1 MKRTILGIVMCLLL
15 GFGLRSQTLYDAYLF
30 NTWVDTS
37 AWITLDSNAVTLIAP
52 LPSPNGIRSNGRNMV
67 TNIGFPF
74 TLAGVEHTKFS
85 VNVYGTLRLGNT
97 QVLAS
102 NSGVTP
108 LNAVGQNIPKI
119 EPFGGRM
126 CMDSSSRMLS
136 AIVGDSGDR
145 VLVVEM
151 RLATYNTPRA
161 KLSAQVQLFEA
172 SGEVRIVYGPTT
184 GDTLPMAMQNG
195 IAASSTDVVFI
206 DMVANEALFSEGGI
220 SQTNPMGMWPDEGR
234 VYSFMVNPDYC
245 PRPGAVSMTNSNPD
259 SLTLVWG
266 GGSSQFRIYI
276 PDADIDTL
284 VSDTTVTLSG
294 LYDTTTYN
302 GTLQSVC
309 PSGTSNSVAFIFTTT
324 MSPAHVP
331 LFSCNFEAADA
342 MNVWEQRWVT
352 SDGGTW
358 LRVSDNTRPVGNRWT
373 ARCQSGSLNPTNTW
387 LITPNITLPADAD
400 GYFLRW
406 KQRVVDNMG
415 FNPTFEVRLAAAAD
429 TIANG
434 APTSAYSTVL
444 FTKSGNTLGYESHQ
458 VNLSQYGGQK
468 IRIAFVDVDSYGW
481 CSMYIDDID
490 IVPTYRPEITFA
502 APDSVEVGDTLQ
514 LTATVWQGYT
524 TGMTV
529 EWHSTMEARSEA
541 SLTSDSLQA
550 TIVYNTDGVD
560 TITVT
565 VIGQYGNR
573 SATAI
578 LQVSDPLRFVVP
590 HTALAADVTRAT
602 VLDTVGFKVTLTG
615 GSANGLHHN
624 WWSAMASRGDA
635 LLYTTASDD
644 SVYLVYLTSG
654 QDTVAVHTDNDY
666 GQSDDTV
673 TLTICSVQ
681 DTLPWVVDFSNDF
694 TCWQVLEGAFEV
706 NSNGYLDFIG
716 FGPTTVASPLVYV
729 PDDGNVILE
738 YDCAYSFFYGSMQV
752 MATTDMITFD
762 TLGVFPFVTGTH
774 PSTRIPLNAYAD
786 QHIRLVFKAT
796 GDFLHYYLFNV
807 NIHYALE
814 PMVTLTVDDG
824 YFPGTPMMLTATLV
838 EGDTNGITYSFTS
851 AKAQNG
857 EAMLIQNGGPQATL
871 TCYTGEPDTVTVTV
885 TNAYGTDSAWAVV
898 NVKPCDTVDALQWVE
913 DFSNHYTCWWQPE
926 GSRWTL
932 PENPNY
938 TMAVAIN
945 VWMPTDSWLVSR
957 AITLPTLP
965 VGANDELLL
974 CWDATTQINDT
985 HSYCVMV
992 TTAADYRNLGAYDT
1006 LIAIDTVHPDYSV
1019 GWSTMRARLSAYAGQ
1034 TVHLAFR
1041 YTTEAW
1047 EPTGQLPGILMIDNV
1062 RIIDT
1067 LAIVGPTPP
1076 PTPDTVW
1083 RTVTVHL
1090 AMWDGGEVY
1099 DQSLSVEGAGM
1110 YADSSLVTLTARY
1123 DRDPRF
1129 WSWVTAPGDTINDNP
1144 LSFIVTSDTVI
1155 TAVYGPQSVGI
1166 DELSAED
1173 GELRVYPNP
1182 AHGDVTVTVSEPSA
1196 LTVIDMAG
1204 HTIIPTTY
1212 VNSKYVIQK
1221 SRLSSGAYFVRVT
1234 TGSNTVVRKLIIH

>member
-1 MKRTILGIVMCLLL
+1 MKKTVLALLTTML
-15 GFGLRSQTLYDAYLF
+15 LVTGLRAQTLYDAYLF
-30 NTWVDTS
+30 DTWVDTN
-37 AWITLDSNAVTLIAP
+37 AWITLDSDAVILIAP
-52 LPSPNGIRSNGRNMV
+52 PPSPNGIRNNGRSMV

-74 TLAGVEHTKFS
+74 ILAGVEHTKFS

-97 QVLAS
+97 QVLPS

-108 LNAVGQNIPKI
+108 LNAVGQNLPKI

-136 AIVGDSGDR
+136 ATVGDSGNR
-145 VLVVEM
+145 VCVVEM

-172 SGEVRIVYGPTT
+172 TGEVRIVYGPTT

-206 DMVANEALFSEGGI
+206 DMVANEAFFSEGGI

-245 PRPGAVSMTNSNPD
+245 PRPSAVSMTNSNPD
-259 SLTLVWG
+259 SLTLLWSG
-266 GGSSQFRIYI
+266 DGSQYRLYI
-276 PDADIDTL
+276 PDADIDSL

-294 LYDTTTYN
+294 LYDTTTYS

-309 PSGTSNSVAFIFTTT
+309 PSGTSNSVAFSFTTAI
-324 MSPAHVP
+324 SPAHAP
-331 LFSCNFEAADA
+331 LFSCNFEASDA
-342 MNVWEQRWVT
+342 IDVWEQRWVT

-358 LRVSDNTRPVGNRWT
+358 SRVSDNTRPVGNRWT

-387 LITPNITLPADAD
+387 LIMPNITLPADAD

-415 FNPTFEVRLAAAAD
+415 FNPTFDVRLAAATD
-429 TIANG
+429 TIADG
-434 APTSAYSTVL
+434 APTSAYSTIL
-444 FTKSGNTLGYESHQ
+444 FTMTGSTSGYESHQ
-458 VNLSQYGGQK
+458 VSLAQYCGQTV
-468 IRIAFVDVDSYGW
+468 RIAFVDNDSYGW
-481 CSMYIDDID
+481 SSMYIDDID
-490 IVPTYRPEITFA
+490 IVPTYRPEITFT

-529 EWHSTMEARSEA
+529 EWHSTMEALGEA

-565 VIGQYGNR
+565 AIGQYGNR

-578 LQVSDPLRFVVP
+578 IQVSDPLRFVVP
-590 HTALAADVTRAT
+590 HTALTADVTRAT
-602 VLDTVGFKVTLTG
+602 VFDTVGFKVTLTG
-615 GSANGLHHN
+615 GSASGLYHD
-624 WWSAMASRGDA
+624 WWSAMVSRGDA
-635 LLYTTASDD
+635 LLSTAASDD
-644 SVYLVYLTSG
+644 SVYIVYLAPG
-654 QDTVAVHTDNDY
+654 QDTVVVHTVNAY

-673 TLTICSVQ
+673 TLTICPVQ

-694 TCWQVLEGAFEV
+694 PCWQVLEGAFEV
-706 NSNGYLDFIG
+706 DNNGYLDFIG
-716 FGPTTVASPLVYV
+716 FGPTTVASPSVYV
-729 PDDGNVILE
+729 PDDGNVVLE
-738 YDCAYSFFYGSMQV
+738 YDCAYSFFYGSTQV
-752 MATTDMITFD
+752 MVTTDMITFD

-796 GDFLHYYLFNV
+796 GEFLHYYLFNV
-807 NIHYALE
+807 SVRYSFD
-814 PMVTLTVDDG
+814 PVVSLTADDG
-824 YFPGTPMMLTATLV
+824 YFPGTPMTLTANLL

-857 EAMLIQNGGPQATL
+857 EATLIQDSSAQATL
-871 TCYTGEPDTVTVTV
+871 ICYTGGPDTVTVVV
-885 TNAYGTDSAWAVV
+885 TNAYGSDTAWNVV
-898 NVKPCDTVDALQWVE
+898 NVKPCDTVDALLWTE
-913 DFSNHYTCWWQPE
+913 NFDNNYTCWWQPA
-926 GSRWTL
+926 GSRWIRPDDSSYTL
-932 PENPNY
+932 A
-938 TMAVAIN
+938 MVIN

-965 VGANDELLL
+965 IGANDELLL

-992 TTAADYRNLGAYDT
+992 TTAADYRDLGAYDT

-1047 EPTGQLPGILMIDNV
+1047 EPNGQLPGILMIDNV

-1067 LAIVGPTPP
+1067 LFVPPTPP
-1076 PTPDTVW
+1076 VPDTVW
-1083 RTVTVHL
+1083 RTV
-1090 AMWDGGEVY
+1090 
-1099 DQSLSVEGAGM
+1099 SVTANVDAVCEPYGSGV
-1110 YADSSLVTLTARY
+1110 YADSSMVEIGYMMTDIATDGGHWEFLGWN
-1123 DRDPRF
+1123 DGGMGNPRNLF
-1129 WSWVTAPGDTINDNP
+1129 
-1144 LSFIVTSDTVI
+1144 VTSDTAIV
-1155 TAVYGPQSVGI
+1155 ALFQWVDDSVGI
-1166 DELSAED
+1166 KEVENSKLKIEF
-1173 GELRVYPNP
+1173 YPNP
-1182 AHGDVTVTVSEPSA
+1182 AHGDVTVSVSEPSV
-1196 LTVIDMAG
+1196 LTVIDLTGRVVIPFIAINTSYLIS
-1204 HTIIPTTY
+1204 HTSLTP
-1212 VNSKYVIQK
+1212 
-1221 SRLSSGAYFVRVT
+1221 GAYFVRVT
-1234 TGSNTVVRKLIIH
+1234 TRGNTIVKKLIIK